1 MNFSKRRIKMSDS
14 RLKESNIKWL
24 GKIPKDWNL
33 MPIKYGIKNS
43 VSGDWGTDPLKKSNQ
58 KKCTCLRVADF
69 DFAKGIFKQ
78 NQYTIRAYSQEKI
91 NQLKLQSGDIL
102 IEKSGGGE
110 KQPVGRAVLFDKDF
124 PAMFANF
131 LVRIRTNK
139 LLVPSFL
146 EYYLRALYYTGSTR
160 LYFNQTTGIQNL
172 KIGTLLSNEKIPNIS
187 IALQNNIV
195 NYLNKR
201 CKKVDDIIAK
211 IQQEITDLEDY
222 QKSIITKAV
231 TKGLDSNAPMKD
243 SCIDWIGKIPQNW
256 KIIKGKYIFKLLS
269 KPVKKDDQ
277 VITCFRDGQVTLRI
291 KRRTTGF
298 TMSDQEIGYQ
308 GIDKGDLVVHGMDG
322 FAGAIGIS
330 DSRGKGSPVLNVLDS
345 NQNKKYMMYCLRAT
359 AQLGVFQAL
368 AKGIRVRSA
377 DTRWPTLANLKYVIP
392 PQSEQINIVNYLS
405 TNSHKLNAIIQA
417 KKDLVEKLNQYKQ
430 SIIYEYV
437 TGKKQVP
444 TEEGAEE

>member
-1 MNFSKRRIKMSDS
+1 MSDS
-14 RLKESNIKWL
+14 RLKESNIEWL
-24 GKIPKDWNL
+24 GEIPKDWNL

-58 KKCTCLRVADF
+58 KKCICLRVADF
-69 DFAKGIFKQ
+69 DFDKGIFKQ
-78 NQYTIRAYSQEKI
+78 NKYTIRAYSQEKI

-124 PAMFANF
+124 SAMFANF

-172 KIGTLLSNEKIPNIS
+172 KVGTLLSNEKIPNIS
-187 IALQNNIV
+187 IALQNNIT

-211 IQQEITDLEDY
+211 VQQEITDLEAY
-222 QKSIITKAV
+222 RKSVITKTI
-231 TKGLDSNAPMKD
+231 TKGLNPNVPMKD
-243 SCIDWIGKIPQNW
+243 SGIEWIGKIPTDWSVIRLKYLGSAGNGLTYSPQNMTDESGTL
-256 KIIKGKYIFKLLS
+256 ILRSSNIQHGEIVNADNVYVNSSVS
-269 KPVKKDDQ
+269 KSLILKKDDLLICSRNGSKDLIGKNALINKEFIGSSFGAFMC
-277 VITCFRDGQVTLRI
+277 VFRSKYNQYI
-291 KRRTTGF
+291 
-298 TMSDQEIGYQ
+298 YY
-308 GIDKGDLVVHGMDG
+308 
-322 FAGAIGIS
+322 
-330 DSRGKGSPVLNVLDS
+330 VLNS
-345 NQNKKYMMYCLRAT
+345 NIFKFYVGSFLTSTIN
-359 AQLGVFQAL
+359 QLTKHNLYNL
-368 AKGIRVRSA
+368 AFPFPQKENERKQIIA
-377 DTRWPTLANLKYVIP
+377 FLK
-392 PQSEQINIVNYLS
+392 EKCENINHLI
-405 TNSHKLNAIIQA
+405 TH
-417 KKDLVEKLNQYKQ
+417 KKDQLKLLNQYKQ

-444 TEEGAEE
+444 TEEGAKE